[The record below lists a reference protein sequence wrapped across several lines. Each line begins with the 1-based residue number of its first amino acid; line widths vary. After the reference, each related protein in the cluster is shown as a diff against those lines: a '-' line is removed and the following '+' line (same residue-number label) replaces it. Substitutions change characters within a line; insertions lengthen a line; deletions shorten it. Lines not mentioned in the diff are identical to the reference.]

1 MYVAVVLP
9 LTQGV
14 LDPARQP
21 CHEVVRMSRKFL
33 VALGLAAALLTSPLA
48 QAQQMYV
55 DVTNRTGFTIWHL
68 YVSPSNASD
77 WEEDLLGAAEV
88 METGATKRIT
98 LTGYKSPK
106 FDIKAVDSDGDSYI
120 RMGVNVRNADVVFTL
135 DDLQ

>member
-1 MYVAVVLP
+1 
-9 LTQGV
+9 
-14 LDPARQP
+14 
-21 CHEVVRMSRKFL
+21 MSRKFL